1 MIATK
6 EAGDT
11 QQHILIT
18 GASGGLGQA
27 LALRYAAKGV
37 VLSLWGRDAARLEA
51 IAAAC
56 TAKGA
61 ECVVI
66 RQDIREREASREKL
80 LELDAARPLTMAILN
95 SGVSSG
101 LLPQK
106 KPGNGGLEPVED
118 ACRVMEVNALGAI
131 NLMAA
136 LLEPMTARNA
146 GHIVLIASI
155 AALYPLPGSPG
166 YSASKAALSTF
177 ARATR
182 MALADSRVRI
192 SIVYPGYIETPMS
205 RRLKGPQ
212 PLRTTAEAAAAHIA
226 SRLLAGK
233 DTIVFPRLLALGTR
247 LLHVFPE
254 PLAAFFL
261 RSFAFTVEP
270 DKESPAYKGSNDADP
285 SKR

>member
-1 MIATK
+1 MSTTEKATYRPR
-6 EAGDT
+6 
-11 QQHILIT
+11 HILIT

-27 LALRYAAKGV
+27 LALRYAAQGV
-37 VLSLWGRDAARLEA
+37 FLSLWGRDAARLEA
-51 IAAAC
+51 LAAAC

-66 RQDIREREASREKL
+66 RQDIRELEASREKI

-106 KPGNGGLEPVED
+106 KPDLGGLEPVAD

-131 NLMAA
+131 NLMAM
-136 LLEPMTARNA
+136 LLEPMTARQA
-146 GHIVLIASI
+146 GHIVLIASL

-166 YSASKAALSTF
+166 YSASKAALSFF

-182 MALADSRVRI
+182 MALFDAGVRI

-212 PLRTTAEAAAAHIA
+212 PLRMTADAAAEHIA

-233 DTIVFPRLLALGTR
+233 DTIIFPRLLALGTR
-247 LLHVFPE
+247 LLHLLPE

-261 RSFAFTVEP
+261 RYFAFTVEP
-270 DKESPAYKGSNDADP
+270 DRESPAYKGHSDAPP